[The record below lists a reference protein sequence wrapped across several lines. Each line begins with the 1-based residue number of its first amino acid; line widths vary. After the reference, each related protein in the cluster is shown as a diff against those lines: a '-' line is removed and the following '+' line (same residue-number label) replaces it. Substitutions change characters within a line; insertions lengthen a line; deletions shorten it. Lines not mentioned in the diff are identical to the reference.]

1 MSFKQNKLFL
11 VILIL
16 SVLGQSLFVKCQND
30 ESDATTQAP
39 DEDTTTESGLDTT
52 TPVPAQLLEHLDY
65 RFSSFIGGFSVD
77 VNFTQLSDNPESTYM
92 SMVISSTADSGF
104 AKQVCTGKI
113 KLIAINQPD
122 CQGVVPGA
130 TVDGDIIADIDK
142 ASKPNMTLSSRNFF
156 LELY

>member
-1 MSFKQNKLFL
+1 MSFKQNKSFL

-16 SVLGQSLFVKCQND
+16 SLLGQSLLVKCQD
-30 ESDATTQAP
+30 DDSDATTQAP

-52 TPVPAQLLEHLDY
+52 TPVPVQVLENLDY
-65 RFSSFIGGFSVD
+65 RFSNFLGGFTVD
-77 VNFTQLSDNPESTYM
+77 VNFTQLSDNPSATYM
-92 SMVISSTADSGF
+92 SMLISSTADSGF
-104 AKQVCTGKI
+104 AKKVCTGKI

-142 ASKPNMTLSSRNFF
+142 ASKPNRIFSFAKF
-156 LELY
+156 ILE